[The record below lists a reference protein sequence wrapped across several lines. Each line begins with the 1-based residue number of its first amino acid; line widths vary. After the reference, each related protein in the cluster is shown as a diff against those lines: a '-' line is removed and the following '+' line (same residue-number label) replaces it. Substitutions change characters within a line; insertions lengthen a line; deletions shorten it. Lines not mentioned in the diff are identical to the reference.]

1 MNTTQ
6 TRASLIACVLLAAGC
21 AKGSVDPVVPR
32 RPAVVERT
40 PARTE
45 PASQV
50 VRSQR
55 SGEEQKAIAA
65 IETLGAKIKLDACQP
80 GQPVVAV
87 DWNSCSVD
95 DEDLRLLKCLP
106 QLESLDLANTRISDR
121 GLAHLSDLRNLRSLN
136 LAFTEVTDAGLPHL
150 EPLTNLESL
159 YVTFSKVTADGA
171 AALKQALPQVV
182 VSK

>member
-6 TRASLIACVLLAAGC
+6 TRASLIACALVVAGC
-21 AKGSVDPVVPR
+21 AKAPLDSGTPG

-45 PASQV
+45 PASKPAQTEW
-50 VRSQR
+50 SA
-55 SGEEQKAIAA
+55 EQEKAIAA
-65 IETLGAKIKLDACQP
+65 IETLGGKIKVDPGQP

-106 QLESLDLANTRISDR
+106 QLESLDLGNTRISDR
-121 GLAHLSDLRNLRSLN
+121 GLEHLSGLRTLRSLN

-150 EPLTNLESL
+150 EPLTRLESL
-159 YVTFSKVTADGA
+159 YVSFSKVTADGA
-171 AALKQALPQVV
+171 TALKQSLPGVV